1 MPNIIGGK
9 EVCRMAGPRQPINLI
24 VHNGKKH
31 LTKKEIEERKSKEI
45 QAKSDSIEPPS
56 FLSNDDLKEAF
67 NRYAFELK
75 SIGII
80 SNLDCG
86 VLGRHVVYEHQWEKV
101 TSNLI
106 TNEVDE
112 NYIEM
117 VKLQERLHKMA
128 YQTANSLGLNIS
140 SRVKLVIPK
149 TEEKPKTEF
158 EKKFGDL

>member
-1 MPNIIGGK
+1 
-9 EVCRMAGPRQPINLI
+9 MAGPRQPINLI

-45 QAKSDSIEPPS
+45 QTNSDSIEPPS

-67 NRYAFELK
+67 NKYAFELK

-140 SRVKLVIPK
+140 SRCKLAIPK

>member
-1 MPNIIGGK
+1 
-9 EVCRMAGPRQPINLI
+9 MAGPRQPIDLI

-31 LTKKEIEERKSKEI
+31 LTKAEIEERKSKEI

-56 FLSNDDLKEAF
+56 FLSNNELKEAF
-67 NRYAFELK
+67 NKYADELK

-86 VLGRHVVYEHQWEKV
+86 VLGRHVVYEYQWEKV
-101 TSNLI
+101 TANLI

-117 VKLQERLHKMA
+117 VKLQERLQKMA
-128 YQTANSLGLNIS
+128 HQTANSLGLTIS
-140 SRVKLVIPK
+140 SRCKLVVPNK
-149 TEEKPKTEF
+149 EKEKPISKWN
-158 EKKFGDL
+158 KFGAGGSG

>member
-1 MPNIIGGK
+1 
-9 EVCRMAGPRQPINLI
+9 MAGPRQPINLV

-31 LTKKEIEERKSKEI
+31 LTKTEIEERKSKEI
-45 QAKSDSIEPPS
+45 QAKSDAIYPPS
-56 FLSNDDLKEAF
+56 FLSNDELIKAF
-67 NRYAFELK
+67 NNYARELE

-86 VLGRHVVYEHQWEKV
+86 VLGRHVVYEYQWEKV
-101 TSNLI
+101 TAKLI
-106 TNEVDE
+106 TDEVDGE
-112 NYIEM
+112 YIEM

-128 YQTANSLGLNIS
+128 HQTANSLGLNIS

-149 TEEKPKTEF
+149 MEEKPKSEF